1 MSVTLTQY
9 PIEWSNPANPDQKS
23 IFEWKLG
30 SSIFKGCFKSLSIGD
45 THVGLGP
52 QPGKSFGFW
61 PFWVGFLS
69 DTIII
74 DLKGYGLNQEGVWN
88 LNDDQCITETG
99 CFDVEGFCTDS
110 GINPWY
116 VANFFFAKMN

>member
-9 PIEWSNPANPDQKS
+9 PIEWSNSPGSDQKS

-52 QPGKSFGFW
+52 QPGK
-61 PFWVGFLS
+61 FLGS
-69 DTIII
+69 PIGNHNY
-74 DLKGYGLNQEGVWN
+74 L
-88 LNDDQCITETG
+88 
-99 CFDVEGFCTDS
+99 F
-110 GINPWY
+110 
-116 VANFFFAKMN
+116 

>member
-9 PIEWSNPANPDQKS
+9 PIEWSNSPGPDQKS

-52 QPGKSFGFW
+52 QPGK
-61 PFWVGFLS
+61 FLGLTS
-69 DTIII
+69 QSETINIYFKDTVRI
-74 DLKGYGLNQEGVWN
+74 KKE
-88 LNDDQCITETG
+88 
-99 CFDVEGFCTDS
+99 S
-110 GINPWY
+110 GI
-116 VANFFFAKMN
+116 

>member
-1 MSVTLTQY
+1 MNGPIRRTLIRKVFLNGNLARLFSKAVLKVYQLVT
-9 PIEWSNPANPDQKS
+9 PM
-23 IFEWKLG
+23 LG
-30 SSIFKGCFKSLSIGD
+30 WDPSLVSPLGFGRF
-45 THVGLGP
+45 GLG
-52 QPGKSFGFW
+52 FCI
-61 PFWVGFLS
+61 S